1 MGADP
6 SAVEVR
12 PAQRA
17 TRPALLALAQAFA
30 TSFTVDPERFDRSL
44 DDLLLHHDSL
54 LLVAVD
60 GATTIGYIA
69 ASVHP
74 TLYANGR
81 VAWIEELMVAEGVRR
96 RGAARSLVTAVE
108 QWARV
113 HEARMV
119 GLATR
124 RAAAFWTAAGYE
136 ESAVY
141 LRKLL

>member
-1 MGADP
+1 MRLAGRAD
-6 SAVEVR
+6 A
-12 PAQRA
+12 
-17 TRPALLALAQAFA
+17 PALLTLAQAFA

-44 DDLLLHHDSL
+44 DDVLIHHESL

-60 GATTIGYIA
+60 GDATVGYLA

-81 VAWIEELMVAEGVRR
+81 VAWIEELMVAEPARRHGVARALV
-96 RGAARSLVTAVE
+96 AAAE
-108 QWARV
+108 QWAGA
-113 HEARMV
+113 HQARMV
-119 GLATR
+119 SVATR
-124 RAAAFWTAAGYE
+124 RAEPFWTAAGYE